1 MVGAASG
8 APDSLIQVEPAWWE
22 LLARLEEGRPW
33 RSIFVLGRVDTGKT
47 TLCRFLGRALAQRY
61 RTAAIDCDPGQSAL
75 GPPTTLGLAWEPW
88 EGARPLAL
96 RFVGATSPV
105 GHFMPMLTGAK
116 RLAERALAYGAQ
128 KIVFDS
134 SGYMDSDVG
143 REFHFQMI
151 DLLDPDHLVV
161 LQRSGEIEPLL
172 ANFARRFRPRIH
184 RLPVSGAVLARERP
198 TRRAYRQAQFQHYFA
213 AAALRTLALDGLG
226 FHGMVP
232 PPELAPRCRGRL
244 IALCDRHG
252 FAAVLGIVEELDLD
266 RGLVRLYAPPFERR
280 RIASV
285 QFGSICLEPAGREC

>member
-1 MVGAASG
+1 MVGAAACPPASV
-8 APDSLIQVEPAWWE
+8 IQVEPGWRE

-47 TLCRFLGRALAQRY
+47 TLCRFLGRELAKRY
-61 RTAAIDCDPGQSAL
+61 RTAAIDCDPGQSSL

-88 EGARPLAL
+88 AGGRPLAL

-161 LQRSGEIEPLL
+161 LQRGDEIEPLL

-184 RLPVSGAVLARERP
+184 RLAASNAVLARERP
-198 TRRAYRQAQFQHYFA
+198 ARRTYRQAQFQRYFETA
-213 AAALRTLALDGLG
+213 APRTLALAGLG
-226 FHGMVP
+226 MHGMVP
-232 PPELAPRCRGRL
+232 PPELAPQCRGRL
-244 IALCDRHG
+244 VALCDRRG
-252 FAAVLGIVEELDLD
+252 FADVLGVVEELDRD
-266 RGLVRLYAPPFERR
+266 RGVLRLYAPPFDRR

-285 QFGSICLEPAGREC
+285 QFGSICLERDGREC